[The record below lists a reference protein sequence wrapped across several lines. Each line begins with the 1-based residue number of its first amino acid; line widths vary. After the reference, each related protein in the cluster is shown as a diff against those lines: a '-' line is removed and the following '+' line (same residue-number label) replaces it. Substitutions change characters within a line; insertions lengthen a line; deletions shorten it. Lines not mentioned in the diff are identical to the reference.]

1 MLEYLDFDLEIGEG
15 EGRDHSLAVLHS
27 PAGEA
32 QAVFHFP
39 FDELA
44 LERYQDKLKI
54 ALLRSGG
61 RHRQVLSSEEQAA
74 QDFGKALFQAVFS
87 GDVRSCFDRSLERAQ
102 AQGKGLRIRLRI
114 RPPDL
119 AALPWEYLYDSRQA
133 EYLCLSQNTPI
144 VRYMET
150 LQPPLPLTVAPPLRV
165 LGMIASPVD
174 LPALDVETEKERLER
189 AIKPLQQRGLAS
201 RPGIVGR
208 DEPAC
213 RAGVRHGPRGACR
226 GWAVL
231 TAWARSR
238 SGPAIGALSLRILD
252 RSPVERAGAQERRK
266 QLSVSGLPGWLRRT
280 YLS

>member
-15 EGRDHSLAVLHS
+15 DGRDYALAVLRS

-39 FDELA
+39 FDDLA

-61 RHRQVLSSEEQAA
+61 RHRQVVSSEEQAA
-74 QDFGKALFQAVFS
+74 QDFGKALFQAVFP

-114 RPPDL
+114 QPPDL

-189 AIKPLQQRGLAS
+189 ALKPLQQHGFAS
-201 RPGIVGR
+201 LTWLEGQTWR
-208 DEPAC
+208 DLQRIL
-213 RAGVRHGPRGACR
+213 RAGPWHIFHFIGHGGF
-226 GWAVL
+226 
-231 TAWARSR
+231 
-238 SGPAIGALSLRILD
+238 D
-252 RSPVERAGAQERRK
+252 RQTDE
-266 QLSVSGLPGWLRRT
+266 GLLM
-280 YLS
+280 LAD